1 MTTGKLQQLYQSKV
15 IVIIYRNNLKEFMR
29 YSNFVKTP
37 FEKAH
42 SKISHD
48 YMVIEIQ
55 SQTFKT
61 VH

>member
-1 MTTGKLQQLYQSKV
+1 
-15 IVIIYRNNLKEFMR
+15 MR